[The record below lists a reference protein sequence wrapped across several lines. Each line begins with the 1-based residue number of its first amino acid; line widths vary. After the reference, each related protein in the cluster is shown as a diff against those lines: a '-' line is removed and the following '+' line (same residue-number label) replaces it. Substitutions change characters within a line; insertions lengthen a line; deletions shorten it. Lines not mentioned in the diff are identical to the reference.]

1 MRLPHALQVSDE
13 TPHSETHEGN
23 GSLLIEWHR
32 LDASRRIIRSLAIGA
47 TIMTFGACAAGFAI
61 HAGWVER
68 PIGRGERARAHV
80 HELHESTDA
89 RSSRALRELSV
100 SLAVLACLVG
110 GGLTAL
116 IGLMRVL
123 GEERYLALR
132 EDGALL
138 VIDDTERFVSW
149 DDLEA
154 VRWDAKRDAVLL
166 VPYGGDAVP
175 VIERFADIANSEL
188 AKRAENIRRRAQFGL
203 FGSAGPSA
211 SDKTA

>member
-1 MRLPHALQVSDE
+1 VHDE
-13 TPHSETHEGN
+13 TPTSQTHEGN

-32 LDASRRIIRSLAIGA
+32 LDASKRIIRSLAIGA
-47 TIMTFGACAAGFAI
+47 TIMTLGACAAGFAI
-61 HAGWVER
+61 HSGWVEH
-68 PIGRGERARAHV
+68 PIGRGERARVHV
-80 HELHESTDA
+80 RELRESTDA

-100 SLAVLACLVG
+100 SLAVLACLVA

-116 IGLMRVL
+116 IGLMKVL

-132 EDGALL
+132 QDGALL
-138 VIDDTERFVSW
+138 VLDDTERFVSW

-154 VRWDAKRDAVLL
+154 VRWDETRDAVLL

-203 FGSAGPSA
+203 FGSAGPS